1 MEQGKEALRL
11 RFESQTDIVLV
22 PHPEHWQ
29 EYAEWLEELAVK
41 ELNNELVRENELL
54 RNKITEAMDALEEGI
69 TGAYSKKK
77 LADD

>member
-29 EYAEWLEELAVK
+29 QYAEWLEELAIKEINTELVK
-41 ELNNELVRENELL
+41 ENEWL
-54 RNKITEAMDALEEGI
+54 RDKMSKAMQTLEEGI
-69 TGAYSKKK
+69 TGAYSKVSP
-77 LADD
+77 

>member
-29 EYAEWLEELAVK
+29 QYAEWLEELAIKEINTELVK
-41 ELNNELVRENELL
+41 ENEWL
-54 RNKITEAMDALEEGI
+54 RDRMSKAMQTLEEGI
-69 TGAYSKKK
+69 TGAYSKVS
-77 LADD
+77 

>member
-29 EYAEWLEELAVK
+29 QYAEWLEELAIKEINTELVK
-41 ELNNELVRENELL
+41 ENEWL
-54 RNKITEAMDALEEGI
+54 RDKMSKAMQSLEEGI
-69 TGAYSKKK
+69 TGAYSKVS
-77 LADD
+77 

>member
-29 EYAEWLEELAVK
+29 EYAEWLEELAVN
-41 ELNNELVRENELL
+41 ELNNELMRENELL
-54 RNKITEAMDALEEGI
+54 RNKMQEAMNALEQGI
-69 TGAYSKKK
+69 TGAYSKK
-77 LADD
+77 AMDN

>member
-29 EYAEWLEELAVK
+29 QYAEWLEELAIKEINTDLVK
-41 ELNNELVRENELL
+41 ENEWL
-54 RNKITEAMDALEEGI
+54 RDKMSKAMQTLEEGI
-69 TGAYSKKK
+69 AGAYSKVNS
-77 LADD
+77 D